1 MKMGRR
7 ALNKKIQILI
17 RVTPEENAI
26 LDAMAKKRRR
36 NNKIEYIREKL
47 LHDPNDEAEIKEI
60 LEELEKSKDN

>member
-1 MKMGRR
+1 MGRR

-60 LEELEKSKDN
+60 LEDLEKK

>member
-1 MKMGRR
+1 MGRR

>member
-1 MKMGRR
+1 MGRR

-60 LEELEKSKDN
+60 LEDLEKSKDN

>member
-1 MKMGRR
+1 MGRR

-47 LHDPNDEAEIKEI
+47 LHDPNDEAERKEI
-60 LEELEKSKDN
+60 LEGLEKSKDN